1 MLEMIFFISLGITF
15 VLIVFL
21 VYNFRQKFST
31 LEQKCDTM
39 FEIINGIVKEL
50 NNRHTMEAPS
60 IPENVIFR
68 PNNVNEY
75 TPVELPKLVVSD
87 DDTMQ
92 EELEEES
99 EEESEEE
106 IEEESEE
113 ESEEDQSI
121 KVISIDM
128 NDIDEDE
135 LPVDTLLDSNNNTD
149 DEKILES
156 YINPDH
162 NDHIYIEKVEELP
175 NNESALKPSNIES
188 MEVYRKMNLSA
199 LKALVI
205 ERGLITDTTKLKK
218 YELLKLL
225 ESQLDM

>member
-1 MLEMIFFISLGITF
+1 
-15 VLIVFL
+15 
-21 VYNFRQKFST
+21 
-31 LEQKCDTM
+31 
-39 FEIINGIVKEL
+39 
-50 NNRHTMEAPS
+50 
-60 IPENVIFR
+60 
-68 PNNVNEY
+68 
-75 TPVELPKLVVSD
+75 
-87 DDTMQ
+87 
-92 EELEEES
+92 
-99 EEESEEE
+99 
-106 IEEESEE
+106 
-113 ESEEDQSI
+113 
-121 KVISIDM
+121 M

-149 DEKILES
+149 DEKIMES

-162 NDHIYIEKVEELP
+162 NEHIYIEKVEELP
-175 NNESALKPSNIES
+175 NNERALKTSNIES